1 MAGLNIFI
9 ISSGILINPGLNVN
23 AMNPPKNVITQKN
36 KWEAMGG
43 HSPMV
48 ALFNSIHPLSKEA
61 IDYLDLKSFPLS
73 VNKGKYLLK
82 ANHANNHLYL
92 VTKGVVRGF
101 MIEENKEITTWINA
115 ENEIVGS
122 IRNLGIPSVVSE
134 ENIQVI
140 ENAQLIGIEYSCVE
154 YMYENFYESNIIA
167 RIILEES
174 YRDAEERAFISRI
187 PSAEKKYKRFMQTKP
202 DLIDRISLKYIA
214 SFLGITQETLSR
226 IRTRES
232 KNKT

>member
-1 MAGLNIFI
+1 
-9 ISSGILINPGLNVN
+9 
-23 AMNPPKNVITQKN
+23 MNPAKKAITPNN
-36 KWEAMGG
+36 KWETMGG

-61 IDYLDLKSFPLS
+61 IDYLDLKSFLLS

-82 ANHANNHLYL
+82 ANQANNNLYL

-101 MIEENKEITTWINA
+101 MVEENKEITTWINE

-122 IRNLGIPSVVSE
+122 IRSLGIPMAVSE

-140 ENAQLIGIEYSCVE
+140 ENAQFIGIEYSCVE
-154 YMYENFYESNIIA
+154 YMYENFPESNIIA
-167 RIILEES
+167 RIILEDS

-187 PSAEKKYKRFMQTKP
+187 PSAEKKYKRFIQTKP
-202 DLIDRISLKYIA
+202 DLINRISLKYIA

-232 KNKT
+232 KK